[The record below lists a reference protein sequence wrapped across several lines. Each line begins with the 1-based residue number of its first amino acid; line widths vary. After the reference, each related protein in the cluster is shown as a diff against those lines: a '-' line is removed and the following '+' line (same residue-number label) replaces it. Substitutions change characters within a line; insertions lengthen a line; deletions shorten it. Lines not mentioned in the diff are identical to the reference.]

1 MNNTNSEICGSR
13 YFGGGMPMKSKNPVL
28 RRLYEYGII
37 TLGCALYALCFNW
50 FFQPNNISMGGFTGV
65 AQILNHFVPVLPIGI
80 MSIVLNVPLF
90 AIGVRKQGVKLL
102 ISSLYAMTVS
112 SLFLDALAAVYT
124 FRPMEPL
131 LACIYGGVLLGISMG
146 LLMTVG
152 STTGGTELAAR
163 LLKYKLRNL
172 SIGRLCLSI
181 DVLVIS
187 LYALTFR
194 SINNALYGIIAMY
207 ISSLAMDTV
216 VYGSINAKIA
226 YIISN
231 QNGAIA
237 QRLLDMDL
245 GITLLDG
252 RGGYSGNEKQ
262 VVLCAFK
269 RSQIAAIKAAVTEI
283 DPSAFIIVCEAHEVL
298 GEGFGEYTPDSL

>member
-1 MNNTNSEICGSR
+1 
-13 YFGGGMPMKSKNPVL
+13 MKIKNPVL

-80 MSIVLNVPLF
+80 TSIVLNIPLF
-90 AIGVRKQGVKLL
+90 YIGVHKQGVKLL
-102 ISSLYAMTVS
+102 ISSLYAMTIS

-124 FRPMEPL
+124 FQSMEPL
-131 LACIYGGVLLGISMG
+131 LACVYGGVLLGISMG

-152 STTGGTELAAR
+152 TTTGGTELAAR

-207 ISSLAMDTV
+207 ISSLAMDAV

>member
-1 MNNTNSEICGSR
+1 MEGS
-13 YFGGGMPMKSKNPVL
+13 FMKNKKAAA
-28 RRLYEYGII
+28 RWLYEYGLI
-37 TLGCALYALCFNW
+37 TLGCAIYALSFDW

-65 AQILNHFVPVLPIGI
+65 AQIVNRFLPVLPIGV

-90 AIGVRKQGVKLL
+90 YIGVRKQGIRLL
-102 ISSLYAMTVS
+102 ISSLYAMS
-112 SLFLDALAAVYT
+112 MGSLMLDGLAAVYA
-124 FRPMEPL
+124 FPPMEEPL

-146 LLMTVG
+146 LMLTVG
-152 STTGGTELAAR
+152 ATTGGTELAAR
-163 LLKYKLRNL
+163 LLKYRFRHI
-172 SIGRLCLSI
+172 SIGRLCLTI
-181 DVLVIS
+181 DVIVIC

-194 SINNALYGIIAMY
+194 SINNALYGIVAMY

-226 YIISN
+226 YIIS
-231 QNGAIA
+231 GRSEEIA
-237 QRLLDMDL
+237 GKLLQMDL

-252 RGGYSGNEKQ
+252 RGGFSGDRKQ

-269 RSQIAAIKAAVTEI
+269 RSQIAAIKSAVTSI

>member
-1 MNNTNSEICGSR
+1 
-13 YFGGGMPMKSKNPVL
+13 MKSKSPAL
-28 RRLYEYGII
+28 RWLYEYGVI

-65 AQILNHFVPVLPIGI
+65 AQIINRFFPVLPIGV

-90 AIGVRKQGVKLL
+90 YIGVRKQGVKLL
-102 ISSLYAMTVS
+102 ISSLYAMSVG
-112 SLFLDALAAVYT
+112 SLMLDGLAAVYT
-124 FRPMEPL
+124 FQPMEPL
-131 LACIYGGVLLGISMG
+131 LACIYGGVMLGVSMG
-146 LLMTVG
+146 LMLTVG
-152 STTGGTELAAR
+152 ATTGGTELAAR
-163 LLKYKLRNL
+163 LLKYKLRHI
-172 SIGRLCLSI
+172 SIGRLCLTI
-181 DVLVIS
+181 DVIVIC

-194 SINNALYGIIAMY
+194 SINNALYGIVAMY

-231 QNGAIA
+231 HSGDIA
-237 QRLLDMDL
+237 RKLLQMDL

-252 RGGYSGNEKQ
+252 RGGFSGDEKQ

-269 RSQIAAIKAAVTEI
+269 RSQIAAIKSAVTAI
-283 DPSAFIIVCEAHEVL
+283 DPNAFIIVCEAHEVL
-298 GEGFGEYTPDSL
+298 GEGFGEYSPDSL

>member
-1 MNNTNSEICGSR
+1 
-13 YFGGGMPMKSKNPVL
+13 MKSKNPVL

-37 TLGCALYALCFNW
+37 TLACALYALCFNW

-80 MSIVLNVPLF
+80 TSIALNIPLF
-90 AIGVRKQGVKLL
+90 YIGVRKQGVKLL
-102 ISSLYAMTVS
+102 VSSLYAMTVS

-124 FRPMEPL
+124 FQSMEPL
-131 LACIYGGVLLGISMG
+131 LACVYGGVLLGISMG

-207 ISSLAMDTV
+207 ISSLAMDAV

-262 VVLCAFK
+262 VILCAFK

>member
-1 MNNTNSEICGSR
+1 
-13 YFGGGMPMKSKNPVL
+13 MKSKNSLMRLL
-28 RRLYEYGII
+28 REYGVI

-65 AQILNHFVPVLPIGI
+65 AQIVNHYFPVLPIGI

-90 AIGVRKQGVKLL
+90 IIGVKKQGVRLL
-102 ISSLYAMTVS
+102 INSLYAMVIA
-112 SLFLDALAAVYT
+112 SLMLDGLAAVYT
-124 FRPMEPL
+124 FPPMEEPL

-152 STTGGTELAAR
+152 ATTGGTELAAR
-163 LLKYKLRNL
+163 LLKYVMRNL
-172 SIGRLCLSI
+172 SIGRLCLTI
-181 DVLVIS
+181 DVIVIC

-194 SINNALYGIIAMY
+194 SVNNALYGIIAMY
-207 ISSLAMDTV
+207 ISSLAMDAV

-231 QNGAIA
+231 RSGEVAKQ
-237 QRLLDMDL
+237 LLGMDL

-252 RGGYSGNEKQ
+252 RGGFSGDPKQ

-269 RSQIAAIKAAVTEI
+269 RSQIAVIKAAVTAI